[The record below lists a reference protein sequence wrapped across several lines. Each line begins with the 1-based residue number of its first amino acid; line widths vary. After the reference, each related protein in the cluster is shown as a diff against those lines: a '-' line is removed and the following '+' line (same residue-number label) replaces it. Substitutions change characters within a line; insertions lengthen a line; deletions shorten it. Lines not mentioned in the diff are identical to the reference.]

1 MSRRQPALAAVALA
15 AACVA
20 LPAHAEFN
28 ANIEFDNT
36 YQDQG
41 RGLSQ
46 GGRVEVNAIGRGLG
60 ADGAFIAGKASILA
74 KRDSSVGMDD
84 LWVQV
89 GNKGGDVKLG
99 RFEAADVFPLG
110 RDTIV
115 DRAGSGFA
123 YRTNLLRG
131 RFTGG
136 TFHGAGTVN
145 FGSGMSLE
153 LGLVESKGA
162 TYAGS
167 VNNGNMGIQAKGV
180 RPVLTYDANGL
191 TVRVGAEVGKTGA
204 AMDKFKG
211 FGATVISDLGGGTK
225 VNVNFASGKVD
236 AADDRST
243 AVGLGAYLGAAHA
256 AIEFAKNGD
265 EKITTAYAS
274 YSMPLMGIKG
284 ASITPALS
292 TSKASNGVGPD
303 KANSLRVRL
312 NYAF

>member
-1 MSRRQPALAAVALA
+1 M
-15 AACVA
+15 
-20 LPAHAEFN
+20 
-28 ANIEFDNT
+28 
-36 YQDQG
+36 
-41 RGLSQ
+41 
-46 GGRVEVNAIGRGLG
+46 
-60 ADGAFIAGKASILA
+60 
-74 KRDSSVGMDD
+74 
-84 LWVQV
+84 QV
-89 GNKGGDVKLG
+89 GNNGGDVKLG

-136 TFHGAGTVN
+136 TFHGAGTVK
-145 FGSGMSLE
+145 FADGLALE
-153 LGLVESKGA
+153 LGVVESKGT

-180 RPVLTYDANGL
+180 RPVLSYEANGM
-191 TVRVGAEVGKTGA
+191 TVRVGAEIGKTGA
-204 AMDKFKG
+204 ALDDFKG
-211 FGATVISDLGGGTK
+211 FGATVGADLGGGTK
-225 VNVNFASGKVD
+225 VNVNFASAKVD
-236 AADDRST
+236 GAADRST
-243 AVGLGAYLGAAHA
+243 TVGAGAYLGAAHVA
-256 AIEFAKNGD
+256 LEFAKNGD

-292 TSKASNGVGPD
+292 TSKANNTVGLE

>member
-1 MSRRQPALAAVALA
+1 MSRRHPALAAVALA

-36 YQDQG
+36 YQDRG

-89 GNKGGDVKLG
+89 GNNGGDVKLG

-110 RDTIV
+110 RDTVV
-115 DRAGSGFA
+115 DRAGSAFA

-136 TFHGAGTVN
+136 TFHGAGTVK
-145 FGSGMSLE
+145 FGGGLALE

-167 VNNGNMGIQAKGV
+167 ANNNNLGIPAKGV
-180 RPVLTYDANGL
+180 RPVLRYEANGM
-191 TVRVGAEVGKTGA
+191 TVRVGAEIGKVGTA
-204 AMDKFKG
+204 QDDFKG
-211 FGATVISDLGGGTK
+211 FGATVGADLGGGTK
-225 VNVNFASGKVD
+225 VNVNLASAKVD
-236 AADDRST
+236 GASDRST
-243 AVGLGAYLGAAHA
+243 TVGAGAYLGAAHVA
-256 AIEFAKNGD
+256 LEFAKNGD

-292 TSKASNGVGPD
+292 TSKASNSAGPD